1 MPSSKERRETVMD
14 IKVLGPGCRNCEKL
28 EVDAKQAVKE
38 SGAEATVSKVTDMAE
53 IMRYGV
59 LSTPGLVIN
68 GKVRSYGRLPSV
80 KEIRTWIEE
89 EKNK

>member
-1 MPSSKERRETVMD
+1 ME

-28 EVDAKQAVKE
+28 EADAKQAVKE
-38 SGAEATVSKVTDMAE
+38 AGADSTVTKVTDMVE

-68 GKVRSYGRLPSV
+68 GKVKSYGRLPSV
-80 KEIRTWIEE
+80 KEIRMWIEE
-89 EKNK
+89 EKKK

>member
-1 MPSSKERRETVMD
+1 ME

-28 EVDAKQAVKE
+28 EADAKQAAKE
-38 SGAEATVSKVTDMAE
+38 AGADATVAKVADMAE
-53 IMRYGV
+53 IMRFGV

-68 GKVRSYGRLPSV
+68 GKVKSYGRIPSV

-89 EKNK
+89 EEKK

>member
-1 MPSSKERRETVMD
+1 ME

-28 EVDAKQAVKE
+28 DTDTKQAAKE
-38 SGAEATVSKVTDMAE
+38 VGADATVTKVTDMAE

-68 GKVRSYGRLPSV
+68 GKVKSYGRIPSV

-89 EKNK
+89 EKKK

>member
-1 MPSSKERRETVMD
+1 ME

-28 EVDAKQAVKE
+28 EADAKQAVKE
-38 SGAEATVSKVTDMAE
+38 AGADCAVTKVTDMAE
-53 IMRYGV
+53 IMHYGV

-68 GKVRSYGRLPSV
+68 GKAKSYGRLPSV

-89 EKNK
+89 ENKK

>member
-1 MPSSKERRETVMD
+1 ME

-28 EVDAKQAVKE
+28 EADATQAVKE
-38 SGAEATVSKVTDMAE
+38 AGTDSTVTKVTDMAE

-68 GKVRSYGRLPSV
+68 GKVKSYGRLPSV
-80 KEIRTWIEE
+80 KEIRAWIED
-89 EKNK
+89 EKG

>member
-1 MPSSKERRETVMD
+1 ME

-28 EVDAKQAVKE
+28 EADAKQAVKE
-38 SGAEATVSKVTDMAE
+38 AGADSTVTKVTDMTE

-68 GKVRSYGRLPSV
+68 GKVKSYGRLP
-80 KEIRTWIEE
+80 
-89 EKNK
+89 

>member
-1 MPSSKERRETVMD
+1 ME

-28 EVDAKQAVKE
+28 EADSKQAVKE
-38 SGAEATVSKVTDMAE
+38 SGADATVSKVTDMAE

-68 GKVRSYGRLPSV
+68 GKVKSYGRLPSV
-80 KEIRTWIEE
+80 KEIRAWIEE
-89 EKNK
+89 EEKK

>member
-1 MPSSKERRETVMD
+1 ME

-28 EVDAKQAVKE
+28 EADAKQAVKE
-38 SGAEATVSKVTDMAE
+38 AGADSTVTKVTDMAE

-68 GKVRSYGRLPSV
+68 GKVKSYGRLPSV
-80 KEIRTWIEE
+80 KEIRAWIED
-89 EKNK
+89 EKG

>member
-1 MPSSKERRETVMD
+1 ME

-28 EVDAKQAVKE
+28 ETDAKQAVTE
-38 SGAEATVSKVTDMAE
+38 EGADCAVTKVTDMAE

-68 GKVRSYGRLPSV
+68 GKVKSYGRLPSV

-89 EKNK
+89 EKKK